1 VQENNL
7 NKLKYNHANM
17 REQKSAGIVLFR
29 NDSDKNEFLLLNYPQ
44 GHWDFVKGKI
54 EQNETSHETALR
66 ETKEETGITNIE
78 FVDGFEESV
87 EYDFRFKKEDIHK
100 KVIFFLAK
108 TNEKNIK
115 LSHEHNDYL
124 WLEYND
130 ALKKTTFE
138 NAKNVL
144 TKANE
149 FLSSTS

>member
-1 VQENNL
+1 
-7 NKLKYNHANM
+7 M

-29 NDSDKNEFLLLNYPQ
+29 NASNKNEFLLLNYPQ
-44 GHWDFVKGKI
+44 GHWDFVKGKV
-54 EQNETSHETALR
+54 EQGETPHETALR

-78 FVDGFEESV
+78 FIDGFEESV

-108 TNEKNIK
+108 TKEKNIK

-149 FLSSTS
+149 FLLSTS

>member
-1 VQENNL
+1 
-7 NKLKYNHANM
+7 M

-149 FLSSTS
+149 FLLGTS

>member
-1 VQENNL
+1 MGTE
-7 NKLKYNHANM
+7 
-17 REQKSAGIVLFR
+17 KSAGIVLFR
-29 NDSDKNEFLLLNYPQ
+29 NDSSKSEFLLLNYPQ
-44 GHWDFVKGKI
+44 GHWDFIKGKV
-54 EQNETSHETALR
+54 EQNETPHETAIR

-78 FVDGFEESV
+78 FIDGFEESV
-87 EYDFRFKKEDIHK
+87 EYDFRFKKENLHK

-108 TNEKNIK
+108 TNDKNIK
-115 LSHEHNDYL
+115 LSHEHSDYI

-149 FLSSTS
+149 FLSSAC

>member
-1 VQENNL
+1 
-7 NKLKYNHANM
+7 M

-87 EYDFRFKKEDIHK
+87 EYDFRFKKENIHK

-144 TKANE
+144 TKAIE

>member
-1 VQENNL
+1 MGTE
-7 NKLKYNHANM
+7 
-17 REQKSAGIVLFR
+17 KSAGIVLFR

-66 ETKEETGITNIE
+66 ETKEETGITSIE

-87 EYDFRFKKEDIHK
+87 EYDFRFKKENIHK

-149 FLSSTS
+149 FLSSTI

>member
-1 VQENNL
+1 
-7 NKLKYNHANM
+7 M

-54 EQNETSHETALR
+54 EQNETSYETALR

-87 EYDFRFKKEDIHK
+87 EYDFRFKKENIHK

-108 TNEKNIK
+108 TYEKNIK

>member
-1 VQENNL
+1 
-7 NKLKYNHANM
+7 M

-87 EYDFRFKKEDIHK
+87 EYDFRFKKENIHK

-108 TNEKNIK
+108 TDEKNIK

-124 WLEYND
+124 WLEYSD

-149 FLSSTS
+149 FLSSTR

>member
-1 VQENNL
+1 MGTE
-7 NKLKYNHANM
+7 
-17 REQKSAGIVLFR
+17 KSAGVVLFR
-29 NDSDKNEFLLLNYPQ
+29 NNAGKNEFLLLNYPQ

-54 EQNETSHETALR
+54 EQNEIPHETALR
-66 ETKEETGITNIE
+66 ETKEETGIVNIE
-78 FVDGFEESV
+78 FLDGFKESV
-87 EYDFRFKKEDIHK
+87 EYDFRFKKENIHK

-108 TNEKNIK
+108 TDEKNIR

-144 TKANE
+144 IKANE
-149 FLSSTS
+149 FLLSTC

>member
-1 VQENNL
+1 MGTE
-7 NKLKYNHANM
+7 
-17 REQKSAGIVLFR
+17 KSAGIVLFR
-29 NDSDKNEFLLLNYPQ
+29 NDSSKNEFLLLNYPQ
-44 GHWDFVKGKI
+44 GHWDFVKGKV
-54 EQNETSHETALR
+54 EKNETPHETAIR
-66 ETKEETGITNIE
+66 ETGEETGITNIE
-78 FVDGFEESV
+78 FIDGFEESV

-108 TNEKNIK
+108 TDEKNIK

>member
-1 VQENNL
+1 MGTE
-7 NKLKYNHANM
+7 
-17 REQKSAGIVLFR
+17 KSAGIVLFR
-29 NDSDKNEFLLLNYPQ
+29 NDSGKNEFLLLNYPQ

-54 EQNETSHETALR
+54 EKNETSHGAAQR

-78 FVDGFEESV
+78 FIDGFEESV

-108 TNEKNIK
+108 TDEKNIK
-115 LSHEHNDYL
+115 LSHEHKDYI

-144 TKANE
+144 SKANE
-149 FLSSTS
+149 FLSRIS

>member
-1 VQENNL
+1 MKTE
-7 NKLKYNHANM
+7 
-17 REQKSAGIVLFR
+17 KSAGIVLFR
-29 NDSDKNEFLLLNYPQ
+29 NNSDKNEFLLLNYPQ

-54 EQNETSHETALR
+54 EQNETSHEAAIR
-66 ETKEETGITNIE
+66 ETREETGITNIE
-78 FVDGFEESV
+78 FIDGFEESV

-108 TNEKNIK
+108 TDEKNIK

-124 WLEYND
+124 WLEYSD

-149 FLSSTS
+149 FLSSTR

>member
-1 VQENNL
+1 MGTE
-7 NKLKYNHANM
+7 
-17 REQKSAGIVLFR
+17 KSAGIVLFR
-29 NDSDKNEFLLLNYPQ
+29 NNSDKNEFLLLNYPQ

-66 ETKEETGITNIE
+66 ETKEATGISNIK
-78 FVDGFEESV
+78 FVNGFEESV
-87 EYDFRFKKEDIHK
+87 EYDFRFKKENIHK

-149 FLSSTS
+149 FLLSTS

>member
-1 VQENNL
+1 
-7 NKLKYNHANM
+7 M
-17 REQKSAGIVLFR
+17 REQKSTGIVLFR

-44 GHWDFVKGKI
+44 GHWDFIKGKV
-54 EQNETSHETALR
+54 EEGETSHETASR

-87 EYDFRFKKEDIHK
+87 EYDFRFKKENIHK

-149 FLSSTS
+149 FLSNIS

>member
-1 VQENNL
+1 MGTE
-7 NKLKYNHANM
+7 
-17 REQKSAGIVLFR
+17 KSAGIVLFR

-87 EYDFRFKKEDIHK
+87 EYDFRFKKENIHK

-149 FLSSTS
+149 FLLSTS

>member
-1 VQENNL
+1 MGTE
-7 NKLKYNHANM
+7 
-17 REQKSAGIVLFR
+17 KSAGIVLFR
-29 NDSDKNEFLLLNYPQ
+29 NNSSKNEFLLLNYPQ
-44 GHWDFVKGKI
+44 GHWDFVKGKV

-66 ETKEETGITNIE
+66 ETREETGITHIE
-78 FVDGFEESV
+78 FIDGFEESV
-87 EYDFRFKKEDIHK
+87 EYDFRFKKENIHK

-108 TNEKNIK
+108 TSEKNIK
-115 LSHEHNDYL
+115 LSHEHNDYI

-149 FLSSTS
+149 FLSSAC

>member
-1 VQENNL
+1 
-7 NKLKYNHANM
+7 M

-44 GHWDFVKGKI
+44 GHWDFIKGKV
-54 EQNETSHETALR
+54 EEGETSHETASR

>member
-1 VQENNL
+1 MGTE
-7 NKLKYNHANM
+7 
-17 REQKSAGIVLFR
+17 KSAGIVLFR
-29 NDSDKNEFLLLNYPQ
+29 NNSNKNEFLLLNYPQ
-44 GHWDFVKGKI
+44 GHWDFVKGKV

-66 ETKEETGITNIE
+66 ETREETGITHIE
-78 FVDGFEESV
+78 FIDGFEESV
-87 EYDFRFKKEDIHK
+87 EYDFRFKKENIHK

-108 TNEKNIK
+108 TDEKNIK

-144 TKANE
+144 SKANE
-149 FLSSTS
+149 FLLNIG

>member
-1 VQENNL
+1 MGTE
-7 NKLKYNHANM
+7 
-17 REQKSAGIVLFR
+17 KSAGIVLFR
-29 NDSDKNEFLLLNYPQ
+29 NNSGKNEFLLLNYPQ

-54 EQNETSHETALR
+54 EQNETLYEAAIR
-66 ETKEETGITNIE
+66 ETREETGITNIE
-78 FVDGFEESV
+78 FIDGFEESV
-87 EYDFRFKKEDIHK
+87 EYDFRFKKENIHK

-108 TNEKNIK
+108 TDEKNIK

-124 WLEYND
+124 WLEYSD

-149 FLSSTS
+149 FLSSTR

>member
-1 VQENNL
+1 MGTE
-7 NKLKYNHANM
+7 
-17 REQKSAGIVLFR
+17 KSAGIVLFR

-66 ETKEETGITNIE
+66 ETKEETGITNIK

-130 ALKKTTFE
+130 TLKKTTFE

>member
-1 VQENNL
+1 
-7 NKLKYNHANM
+7 M

-66 ETKEETGITNIE
+66 ETKEETGITNIK

-144 TKANE
+144 TKANK

>member
-1 VQENNL
+1 
-7 NKLKYNHANM
+7 M

-44 GHWDFVKGKI
+44 GHWDFIKGKV
-54 EQNETSHETALR
+54 EEGETSHETASR

-149 FLSSTS
+149 FLSSIS

>member
-1 VQENNL
+1 
-7 NKLKYNHANM
+7 M

-54 EQNETSHETALR
+54 ERNETSHETALR

-144 TKANE
+144 TKAIE